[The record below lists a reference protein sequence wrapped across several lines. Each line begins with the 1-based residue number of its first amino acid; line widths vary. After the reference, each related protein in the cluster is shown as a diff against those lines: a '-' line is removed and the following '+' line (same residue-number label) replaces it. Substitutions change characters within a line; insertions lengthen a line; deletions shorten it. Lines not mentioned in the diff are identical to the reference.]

1 MSSRKPTRRD
11 FVRTI
16 ALGAGAA
23 MVAPVLDACRSASP
37 GAAAAA
43 NLAPSASPWDMLPSV
58 LARIVPPKFP
68 DRDFDI
74 TRYGAVGDGTRMNT
88 AAFRA
93 AIDACAGAGGG
104 RVVVP
109 AGRFLTG
116 AIHLRSGVNLH
127 VAAGATIAF
136 SRDPKDYL
144 PIVLTR
150 FEGTELMNYSPF
162 IYALDQE
169 NIAITGEGTLDG
181 QASEAYWWSW
191 KGNKAFGWTPGMP
204 DYNPARQRL
213 LSMAERGVPVAQ
225 RVFGEGDYLRPNFI
239 QPYRCRNVL
248 IDGVT
253 IVASPMWEINPVLS
267 TNVTVRHVKIDS
279 HGPNND
285 GCDPESCRD
294 VLIDACTFS
303 TGDDCIAIK
312 SGRNADGRRLHVP
325 SEYIV
330 VRGCHMADGHGG
342 VTVGSE
348 ISGGCRYV
356 FAERCRMDS
365 PRLDIAFRLKN
376 NAARGGLLEHI
387 YMRDVTVGQ
396 VAHAVMSIDF
406 YYEEGPKGDFHPV
419 VRDVE
424 MRNVHSEKSEYAIY
438 LRGFASS
445 PITNVRVID
454 CTFEHVAKPNVVE
467 AVSGLT
473 IRTTTINGAAVRA

>member
-1 MSSRKPTRRD
+1 MNHREPTRRE
-11 FVRTI
+11 FVRTL
-16 ALGAGAA
+16 ACGAGAA
-23 MVAPVLDACRSASP
+23 LLAPVLGGCRSAAPRVVP
-37 GAAAAA
+37 GSA
-43 NLAPSASPWDMLPSV
+43 LAPGASPWDMLPGV
-58 LARIVPPKFP
+58 LARIVPPTFA

-74 TRYGAVGDGTRMNT
+74 TRYGAAGDGTTLNT

-93 AIDACAGAGGG
+93 AIDACASAGGG
-104 RVVVP
+104 RVIVP
-109 AGRFLTG
+109 TGRFLTG
-116 AIHLRSGVNLH
+116 AIHLRSNVNLH
-127 VAAGATIAF
+127 VTKGATIAF
-136 SRDPKDYL
+136 SRDPRDYL
-144 PIVLTR
+144 PAVLTR

-169 NIAITGEGTLDG
+169 NLAITGEGTLDG
-181 QASEAYWWSW
+181 QANDEYWWSW
-191 KGNKAFGWTPGMP
+191 KGIREHGWKPGMP
-204 DYNPARQRL
+204 NYNTARQRL
-213 LSMAERGVPVAQ
+213 LDMAERGVPVPQ

-248 IDGVT
+248 IEGVT
-253 IVASPMWEINPVLS
+253 IIASPMWEVHPVLC
-267 TNVTVRHVKIDS
+267 TNVTVRRLSIDS

-294 VLIDACTFS
+294 VLIDECTFS

-312 SGRNADGRRLHVP
+312 SGRNADGRRVHVP

-348 ISGGCRYV
+348 ISGDCRYV

-376 NAARGGLLEHI
+376 NAARGGVLEHI

-406 YYEEGPKGDFHPV
+406 YYEEGPRGGFRPV
-419 VRDVE
+419 ARDVE
-424 MRNVHSEKSEYAIY
+424 MRNVTSEKSEYAIY
-438 LRGFASS
+438 LRGFASA
-445 PITNVRVID
+445 PIEDVRIIG
-454 CTFEHVAKPNVVE
+454 CTFRNVAKPNVVE
-467 AVSGLT
+467 AVRGIA
-473 IRTTTINGAAVRA
+473 IRNTTLNGAPVRA

>member
-1 MSSRKPTRRD
+1 MSRRKPTRRE

-23 MVAPVLDACRSASP
+23 LVAPVLSACRTAGAASASE
-37 GAAAAA
+37 AA
-43 NLAPSASPWDMLPSV
+43 SGASPWDMLPSV
-58 LARIVPPKFP
+58 LARIVPPGFP

-74 TRYGAVGDGTRMNT
+74 TRYGAVGDGATLNT

-93 AIDACAGAGGG
+93 AIDACANAGGG

-116 AIHLRSGVNLH
+116 AIHLRSNVNLH
-127 VAAGATIAF
+127 VTKGATIAF
-136 SRDPKDYL
+136 SRNTKDYL
-144 PIVLTR
+144 PVVLTR

-181 QASEAYWWSW
+181 QASDEYWWSW
-191 KGNKAFGWTPGMP
+191 KGIKTHGWRPGMP
-204 DYNPARQRL
+204 NYNAARERL
-213 LSMAERGVPVAQ
+213 LDMAERNVPVAQ

-248 IDGVT
+248 IEGVT
-253 IVASPMWEINPVLS
+253 IVASPMWEVHPVLC
-267 TNVTVRHVKIDS
+267 TNVTVRNLNIDS

-294 VLIDACTFS
+294 VLIEGCTFS

-312 SGRNADGRRLHVP
+312 SGRNADGRRVHVP

-348 ISGGCRYV
+348 ISGDCRYV

-376 NAARGGLLEHI
+376 NAARGGVLEHI

-396 VAHAVMSIDF
+396 VARAVMSIDF
-406 YYEEGPKGDFHPV
+406 YYEEGPQGGFTPV
-419 VRDVE
+419 ARDVE
-424 MRNVHSEKSEYAIY
+424 MRNVTSEKSEYAIY
-438 LRGFASS
+438 LRGFANA
-445 PITNVRVID
+445 PISDVRVLG
-454 CTFEHVAKPNVVE
+454 CTFRDVAKPNVIE
-467 AVSGLT
+467 AVHGIT
-473 IRTTTINGAAVRA
+473 VRNTTVNGVEVRA